1 MVTTLEGLR
10 CLSRKAV
17 WDIAQALQKDV
28 YETLALLRGERQHT
42 LTPAEVTI
50 LAQCLEVS
58 FEQVVVAANTSYAV
72 NCYHRLTPPVEE
84 TLEAH
89 WRREA
94 ADGDEREHD
103 AMANQSGISDRFR
116 QAFELLGLP
125 MEATVEQIWQ
135 AFRARVREASDGKGG
150 YREDM
155 DRVVQAKELALD
167 FRRGTEA
174 TFVHARQ
181 R

>member
-1 MVTTLEGLR
+1 
-10 CLSRKAV
+10 
-17 WDIAQALQKDV
+17 
-28 YETLALLRGERQHT
+28 
-42 LTPAEVTI
+42 
-50 LAQCLEVS
+50 
-58 FEQVVVAANTSYAV
+58 
-72 NCYHRLTPPVEE
+72 
-84 TLEAH
+84 
-89 WRREA
+89 
-94 ADGDEREHD
+94 
-103 AMANQSGISDRFR
+103 MANQSGISDRFR